1 MEELLAGVTQ
11 IGGRAR
17 KQNRSDPELSVGL
30 GKHPVPMEAGWHPQK
45 PHPSLLQ
52 MHPWT
57 LNTQGLSLGI
67 PHCFF
72 DPIHLYAEK
81 GPMAALADPTPLPM
95 VGGQGGP
102 APTKGPSPGSVI
114 NNREKKPSLGVSPPW
129 G

>member
-17 KQNRSDPELSVGL
+17 KQKCSDPEHSMGL
-30 GKHPVPMEAGWHPQK
+30 GKHPVPIEAGWHPQK

-52 MHPWT
+52 MHSWT

-67 PHCFF
+67 PPCFF

-81 GPMAALADPTPLPM
+81 GHTAALADPTPLPM
-95 VGGQGGP
+95 AGDQGGSAP
-102 APTKGPSPGSVI
+102 ALPV
-114 NNREKKPSLGVSPPW
+114 
-129 G
+129 

>member
-11 IGGRAR
+11 IGGRAG
-17 KQNRSDPELSVGL
+17 KQKHSDPGHCVGL

-57 LNTQGLSLGI
+57 LNTQGLSLRI
-67 PHCFF
+67 PPCFF

-81 GPMAALADPTPLPM
+81 GPTAALADPTPLPM

-102 APTKGPSPGSVI
+102 SPSPAGVI